1 MGAIKETIRSFATGK
16 ILLKLGFDKLFPF
29 ILYTFFLAVVS
40 IWLSYK
46 AEITMQ
52 KVEENKKRIENL
64 KIENLDKTCKIIS
77 LTRISKIEKMLD
89 ESGSEVKAPKKP
101 AYRIK

>member
-1 MGAIKETIRSFATGK
+1 MGKIKDALIPLATGK
-16 ILLKLGFDKLFPF
+16 ILLKLGLDKLFPF

-52 KVEENKKRIENL
+52 KVEDNKKKIENL
-64 KIENLDKTCKIIS
+64 KIENLDKTCSIMRLTKIS
-77 LTRISKIEKMLD
+77 TIEKMLE
-89 ESGSEVKAPKKP
+89 ESGSAVKAPQKP

>member
-1 MGAIKETIRSFATGK
+1 MGVFKDTIRSFATGK
-16 ILLKLGFDKLFPF
+16 ILLKLGLDKLFPF

-77 LTRISKIEKMLD
+77 LTKISTIEKMLD
-89 ESGSEVKAPKKP
+89 ESGSEIKAPKKP

>member
-1 MGAIKETIRSFATGK
+1 MGKLKDAFMPFATGK
-16 ILLKLGFDKLFPF
+16 ILLKLGLDKLFPF

-52 KVEENKKRIENL
+52 KVEDNKKRIENL
-64 KIENLDKTCKIIS
+64 KIENLEKTCSIIRLTKIS
-77 LTRISKIEKMLD
+77 TIEKMLD
-89 ESGSEVKAPKKP
+89 ESGSKVKTPQKP
-101 AYRIK
+101 AYTIK